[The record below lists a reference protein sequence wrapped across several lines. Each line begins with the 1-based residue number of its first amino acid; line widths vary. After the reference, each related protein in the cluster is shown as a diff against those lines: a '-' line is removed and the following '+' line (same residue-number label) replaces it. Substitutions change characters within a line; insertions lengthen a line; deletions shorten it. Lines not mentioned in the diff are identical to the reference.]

1 MTQAEGILRK
11 SLDEINR
18 MRKFQAVA
26 FVILAFTVM
35 CWLVWLGRVG
45 ASPVIDVGKTIVVAA
60 CFVVFLMTY
69 VGMAIAMVVTKMTTK
84 LLSAIELVSK
94 GGVPPTVPNDQG
106 QNVLTPV
113 RDRIASDQFTLKEE
127 GRKGFRP
134 GCSFIR
140 NRCVVGQ
147 ARAGQRCRE

>member
-60 CFVVFLMTY
+60 CCVVFLMTY

-84 LLSAIELVSK
+84 LLNAIEIVSK
-94 GGVPPTVPNDQG
+94 G
-106 QNVLTPV
+106 
-113 RDRIASDQFTLKEE
+113 
-127 GRKGFRP
+127 
-134 GCSFIR
+134 
-140 NRCVVGQ
+140 
-147 ARAGQRCRE
+147 